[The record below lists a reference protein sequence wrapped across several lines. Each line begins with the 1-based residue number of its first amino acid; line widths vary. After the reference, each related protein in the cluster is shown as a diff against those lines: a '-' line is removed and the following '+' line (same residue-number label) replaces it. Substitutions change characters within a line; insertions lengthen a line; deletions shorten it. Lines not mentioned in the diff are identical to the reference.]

1 MMFGVLPYLVRV
13 LARFLVVAEV
23 AVLHVVGERLAEPQA
38 GVAGQRGEAI
48 RERVLV
54 VGRPSRQLAQPVD
67 DLGRDGPF
75 SVDPHVR
82 AA

>member
-1 MMFGVLPYLVRV
+1 MMFGVLAV
-13 LARFLVVAEV
+13 LGAGLGPLLVVAEV

-67 DLGRDGPF
+67 DLGWDGPLG
-75 SVDPHVR
+75 VDPHVR